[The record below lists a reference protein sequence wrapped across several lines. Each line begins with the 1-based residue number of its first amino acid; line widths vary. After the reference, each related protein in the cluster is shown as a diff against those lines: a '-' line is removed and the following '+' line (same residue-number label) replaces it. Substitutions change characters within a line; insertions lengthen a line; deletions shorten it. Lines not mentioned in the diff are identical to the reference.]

1 MNDLGNLLQLIYDLL
16 SGWYNAFTDHAVA
29 VLAKLDLIEDDTSS
43 IKNSASDIKNN
54 TDDIKDNTGA
64 IITPVQSI
72 KTNSDSI
79 KTDTTSI
86 KNNVSTMTNQLG
98 TISTNVGTASAFTE
112 DVANNTLDI
121 KDRIVTIGSDTTQL
135 RSNSN
140 TITSDVADIKTALNY
155 YLSSTPVTEDVEGAI
170 CNIDT
175 DISDYLQ
182 LCKVTIPADLTG
194 YTGITLTKCGKNLA
208 KDFYVYSS
216 WKDDVATVGD
226 VPTSNNN
233 RGYVLKTVPGRKYSI
248 SFGLN
253 NSNIP
258 SYVYLCK
265 TDGLTSTRIAYITTG
280 GSIQNSTYTFTAD
293 NSIYYIRSGNML
305 DLNSFNTQISKISF
319 CQFEESNVVTS
330 YEAYKDVTY
339 PVSFGS
345 TITDGA
351 EVDLLEGLIKINS
364 TPVSYQSITP
374 IAVRTYKGVNNIY
387 SDIGTTALTYRE
399 TLKHYMDKQEA

>member
-1 MNDLGNLLQLIYDLL
+1 MNDVGNLLQMIYDLL
-16 SGWYNAFTDHAVA
+16 TGWYNSFTSHAVA
-29 VLAKLDLIEDDTSS
+29 VMEKLNLIEEDTAS
-43 IKNSASDIKNN
+43 IKISASDIKSN

-72 KTNSDSI
+72 KTNTDSI

-98 TISTNVGTASAFTE
+98 TISTNVGTASAYTE

-175 DISDYLQ
+175 DLTDYLQ
-182 LCKVTIPADLTG
+182 LCKVTIPADQTG
-194 YTGITLTKCGKNLA
+194 YTGITLTKTGKNLINFDSVLPNGWSRTNSGITA
-208 KDFYVYSS
+208 EYNNGIMHVYGTNELNTWNNIVTFNEIWRNNELRLPSGTFAIPDHLAVRISEDNTNYGNKGGVVTYNNPIYIRGFYVS
-216 WKDDVATVGD
+216 
-226 VPTSNNN
+226 VPANYTIDW
-233 RGYVLKTVPGRKYSI
+233 Y
-248 SFGLN
+248 
-253 NSNIP
+253 IP
-258 SYVYLCK
+258 MVFIY
-265 TDGLTSTRIAYITTG
+265 GSTIPTT
-280 GSIQNSTYTFTAD
+280 
-293 NSIYYIRSGNML
+293 
-305 DLNSFNTQISKISF
+305 
-319 CQFEESNVVTS
+319 
-330 YEAYKDVTY
+330 YEPYKAMTY

-351 EVDLLEGLIKINS
+351 EIDLLEGLIKINS

-374 IAVRTYKGVNNIY
+374 VAVRTYKGVNNIF
-387 SDIGTTALTYRE
+387 SDVGTTALTYRE
-399 TLKHYMDKQEA
+399 TLKHYIDKQEA

>member
-1 MNDLGNLLQLIYDLL
+1 MNDLGNLLQMIYDLL
-16 SGWYNAFTDHAVA
+16 SGWFTSFTSHATA
-29 VLAKLDLIEDDTSS
+29 VMEKLNLIETDTAS
-43 IKNSASDIKNN
+43 IKNSASDIKSN

-72 KTNSDSI
+72 KTNTDSI

-86 KNNVSTMTNQLG
+86 KNNVSTMSNQLG
-98 TISTNVGTASAFTE
+98 TISTNVGTASAYTE

-175 DISDYLQ
+175 DLTDYLQ
-182 LCKVTIPADLTG
+182 ACNVTIPADLTG
-194 YTGITLTKCGKNLA
+194 FSGIILTKCGKNLINPTS
-208 KDFYVYSS
+208 FYNYNS
-216 WKDDVATVGD
+216 WKADIASTGNA
-226 VPTSNNN
+226 PTSISNP
-233 RGYVLKTVPGRKYSI
+233 GYVLPIANGKTYSLNFGI
-248 SFGLN
+248 TDVDFPSFL
-253 NSNIP
+253 
-258 SYVYLCK
+258 YLCK
-265 TDGLTSTRIAYITTG
+265 TDGVTSTVVKYITT
-280 GSIQNSTYTFTAD
+280 STLMNNPVTFTSD
-293 NSIYYIRSGNML
+293 GSIYYLRLGANNLAVFNEKMSKC
-305 DLNSFNTQISKISF
+305 SFVSLEFGETTTKH
-319 CQFEESNVVTS
+319 
-330 YEAYKDVTY
+330 EAYKAMTY
-339 PVSFGS
+339 PISFGS

-351 EVDLLEGLIKINS
+351 EADLLSGIVKIN
-364 TPVSYQSITP
+364 TNPVTYSSITP
-374 IAVRTYKGVNNIY
+374 IAIRTYKGVNNIY